1 MLSDGA
7 YEQLSLCYGADL
19 DEEAAGALAEKLE
32 EMNEDWEVEV
42 FYGGQPLYPLLL
54 AME

>member
-1 MLSDGA
+1 MND
-7 YEQLSLCYGADL
+7 SLHDSKVA
-19 DEEAAGALAEKLE
+19 KLE
-32 EMNEDWEVEV
+32 EINEDWEVEV